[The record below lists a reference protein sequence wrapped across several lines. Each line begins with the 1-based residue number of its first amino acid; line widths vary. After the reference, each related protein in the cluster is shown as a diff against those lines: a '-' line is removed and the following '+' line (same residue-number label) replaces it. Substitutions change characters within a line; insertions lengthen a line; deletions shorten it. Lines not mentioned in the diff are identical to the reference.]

1 DRRPQQLGGGFFVP
15 VRSLNMIAPS
25 RGMVFSQASDL
36 TGTKKPPPT
45 AEGGDLVQAL
55 GRPPYCGSSTGN
67 LFMPLGSATVMLVAG
82 AA

>member
-1 DRRPQQLGGGFFVP
+1 
-15 VRSLNMIAPS
+15 MIVPS

-55 GRPPYCGSSTGN
+55 GRPPYCGSSTGK
-67 LFMPLGSATVMLVAG
+67 LFMPLGVLR
-82 AA
+82 

>member
-1 DRRPQQLGGGFFVP
+1 
-15 VRSLNMIAPS
+15 MIVPS

-55 GRPPYCGSSTGN
+55 GRPPYCGSSTGK